1 MSDMRRE
8 LLHQE
13 FENREQ
19 LISHLP
25 FEQENQFYQAIRTGD
40 TARVEELFTPLGLE
54 GFGVLSPD
62 PLRSLKYHLII
73 TVAFVT
79 RHCISGGMH
88 PETACNL
95 SDLYI
100 RRIDG
105 CTREEQ
111 IHALHRELTLDF
123 TARMHALL
131 SRPAYSRP
139 IMKCAEYIHTRLHTH
154 ITVEDLCAV
163 SGLSRAYL
171 SGLFRR
177 EVGVTIMQY
186 ITGKKL
192 EAARQELELSDRPIS
207 EIAMHLGFCSQSHL
221 TACFRRQFG
230 MTPAAC
236 RRISRQGV
244 RLPGT

>member
-13 FENREQ
+13 FENREL

-40 TARVEELFTPLGLE
+40 TARVEALFTPLGLE
-54 GFGVLSPD
+54 GFGVLSHD
-62 PLRSLKYHLII
+62 ALRNLKYHLII
-73 TVAFVT
+73 TVAFIT

-100 RRIDG
+100 RRIDS
-105 CTREEQ
+105 CTREAQ

-123 TARMHALL
+123 AGRMRALL
-131 SRPAYSRP
+131 DRPAFSRP

-154 ITVEDLCAV
+154 ITVDELCAV

-171 SGLFRR
+171 SALFRR
-177 EVGVTIMQY
+177 EVGVSIMQY
-186 ITGKKL
+186 ISEKKL
-192 EAARQELELSDRPIS
+192 EAARQELELSNRPIA
-207 EIAMHLGFCSQSHL
+207 EISMNLGFCSQSHFS
-221 TACFRRQFG
+221 ACFRRLFG

-236 RRISRQGV
+236 RRISRLEV
-244 RLPGT
+244 PLPR